1 MINAEWLWSI
11 ECTGYRV
18 NVMESGYSAQLLD
31 VYRRGPG
38 YRDELLDIVN

>member
-1 MINAEWLWSI
+1 MQSGCGRLSARA
-11 ECTGYRV
+11 GYRV

-38 YRDELLDIVN
+38 YRDEILDIVN